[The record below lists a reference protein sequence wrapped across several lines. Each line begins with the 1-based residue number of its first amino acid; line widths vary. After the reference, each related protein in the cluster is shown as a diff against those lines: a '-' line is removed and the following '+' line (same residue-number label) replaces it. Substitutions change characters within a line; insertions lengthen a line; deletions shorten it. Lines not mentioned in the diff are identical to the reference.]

1 MVTIGR
7 AMMPSVTNQEDML
20 HRELLSCKSDVL
32 LMQYLRLKPGI
43 CQHAAPL
50 NSLPDP
56 DSAVCAATEDA
67 GSTVYEGGDCAGVTN
82 QRLDTDVCLLDAQ
95 LDIPDFDA
103 GIC

>member
-1 MVTIGR
+1 
-7 AMMPSVTNQEDML
+7 ML
-20 HRELLSCKSDVL
+20 HRELLSCKSHMLSV
-32 LMQYLRLKPGI
+32 QYLRLEPRV

-56 DSAVCAATEDA
+56 DRAVCAAAEDA
-67 GSTVYEGGDCAGVTN
+67 GSTVYKRCDCAGVTY
-82 QRLDTDVCLLDAQ
+82 QRLDTNMCLLDTQ

>member
-1 MVTIGR
+1 
-7 AMMPSVTNQEDML
+7 ML
-20 HRELLSCKSDVL
+20 HREVLFCKFHLL

-43 CQHAAPL
+43 RQHATPL

-67 GSTVYEGGDCAGVTN
+67 GSTVYKGCDCASVTN
-82 QRLDTDVCLLDAQ
+82 QRLNTDMCLLDAQ

>member
-1 MVTIGR
+1 
-7 AMMPSVTNQEDML
+7 ML
-20 HRELLSCKSDVL
+20 HRELLSCKSYML
-32 LMQYLRLKPGI
+32 LVQYLRLEPGV

-56 DSAVCAATEDA
+56 DCAVCAAAEDA
-67 GSTVYEGGDCAGVTN
+67 GSTVYKGCDCAGVTY
-82 QRLDTDVCLLDAQ
+82 QRLDTNMCLLDTQ